1 MRRSITMRR
10 NWTRRGFLQTAAAG
24 TFAAT
29 GAARAVAA
37 MSSGTR
43 PASSPFTARLRATL
57 SAAMDE
63 IIPASDGMPA
73 ASDTQVLRY
82 LEQISASDGGVR
94 RDVRRAAEALERRC
108 RPRRFASLSAAR
120 RVEVM
125 KALEKEEPAVFGLF
139 RDYVYE
145 GYYTN
150 PGIWSRIGFE
160 FYGPERPGPGMPAF
174 DESAVAR
181 VRTGPPLYRKLT

>member
-1 MRRSITMRR
+1 MRR
-10 NWTRRGFLQTAAAG
+10 NWTRRGFLRAAAAG

-43 PASSPFTARLRATL
+43 PASSPPFTADLRATL

-73 ASDTQVLRY
+73 ASDARVLRY

-94 RDVRRAAEALERRC
+94 RDVRRAAAALERRC

-125 KALEKEEPAVFGLF
+125 DALEKEEPAVFGSL
-139 RDYVYE
+139 RDHVYE

-150 PGIWSRIGFE
+150 PEIWSRIGFE
-160 FYGPERPGPGMPAF
+160 FYGPERAGPGMPAF
-174 DESAVAR
+174 DESAVVR
-181 VRTGPPLYRKLT
+181 VRAGPPLYRKLT